1 MKRRDFLKL
10 SAALALTGAAAACGG
25 PSASS
30 APAGSGSSGA
40 SSAPAAP
47 MIADAAGAELFAL
60 EPVTPYT
67 DADLDY
73 NDSGSRTSQERADP
87 ALQEVPLVSAAV
99 DGWDTYDTVFVG
111 YPIWWG
117 GAAWPVNGFVTGN
130 DFAGKRVIPFCT
142 SGGSGLGRSGER
154 LAELAGSGDW
164 AEGRRFSA
172 GASGEEIAA
181 WLAGLS
187 LVPAGA
193 AQQEGENT
201 MQITVTSESGSVVFA
216 LNGSQAARD
225 LYDQLPLT
233 IEVENF
239 SSNEKIFY
247 PPEGLDTAGAPLAE
261 GGAGVLAYYEPWGD
275 VVMFYGSFG
284 ANGSLYALGEAVSG
298 GELIG
303 RLSGSITIEAAG

>member
-30 APAGSGSSGA
+30 APAGSGASSAPSAPAESAAPASSAA
-40 SSAPAAP
+40 SSAPADGRVLVAYFSATGNTAAVAET
-47 MIADAAGAELFAL
+47 IADAAGAELFEL

-172 GASGEEIAA
+172 GASAEEIAA
-181 WLAGLS
+181 WLAELGL
-187 LVPAGA
+187 
-193 AQQEGENT
+193 
-201 MQITVTSESGSVVFA
+201 
-216 LNGSQAARD
+216 
-225 LYDQLPLT
+225 QLL
-233 IEVENF
+233 
-239 SSNEKIFY
+239 
-247 PPEGLDTAGAPLAE
+247 
-261 GGAGVLAYYEPWGD
+261 
-275 VVMFYGSFG
+275 
-284 ANGSLYALGEAVSG
+284 
-298 GELIG
+298 
-303 RLSGSITIEAAG
+303 

>member
-10 SAALALTGAAAACGG
+10 SAALALTGAAAACGS

-30 APAGSGSSGA
+30 APAASGSSGA

-47 MIADAAGAELFAL
+47 ADSAAPASSAASSAPAGGRVLVAYFSATGNTAAVAGMIADAAGAELFAL

-87 ALQEVPLVSAAV
+87 ALQEVPLVSAMV

-172 GASGEEIAA
+172 GASAEEIAA
-181 WLAGLS
+181 WLAELGL
-187 LVPAGA
+187 
-193 AQQEGENT
+193 
-201 MQITVTSESGSVVFA
+201 
-216 LNGSQAARD
+216 
-225 LYDQLPLT
+225 QLL
-233 IEVENF
+233 
-239 SSNEKIFY
+239 
-247 PPEGLDTAGAPLAE
+247 
-261 GGAGVLAYYEPWGD
+261 
-275 VVMFYGSFG
+275 
-284 ANGSLYALGEAVSG
+284 
-298 GELIG
+298 
-303 RLSGSITIEAAG
+303 

>member
-10 SAALALTGAAAACGG
+10 SAVLALTGAAAACGG

-30 APAGSGSSGA
+30 APAMSSSPSA

-47 MIADAAGAELFAL
+47 ADSAAPVSSAPAGGRVLVAYFSATGHTAAVAETIADAAGAELFEL

-73 NDSGSRTSQERADP
+73 NDSSSRTSQERADP
-87 ALQEVPLVSAAV
+87 ALQEVPLVSTTV

-142 SGGSGLGRSGER
+142 SASSGLGRSGER

-164 AEGRRFSA
+164 VEGRRFSA
-172 GASGEEIAA
+172 GAGAEEIAA
-181 WLAGLS
+181 WLTELGL
-187 LVPAGA
+187 
-193 AQQEGENT
+193 
-201 MQITVTSESGSVVFA
+201 
-216 LNGSQAARD
+216 
-225 LYDQLPLT
+225 
-233 IEVENF
+233 
-239 SSNEKIFY
+239 
-247 PPEGLDTAGAPLAE
+247 
-261 GGAGVLAYYEPWGD
+261 
-275 VVMFYGSFG
+275 
-284 ANGSLYALGEAVSG
+284 
-298 GELIG
+298 
-303 RLSGSITIEAAG
+303 

>member
-30 APAGSGSSGA
+30 APAASGSSGA

-47 MIADAAGAELFAL
+47 VDSAEPASSAASSAPACGRVLVAYFSATGNTAAVAEMIADAAGAELFAL

-67 DADLDY
+67 DADIDY
-73 NDSGSRTSQERADP
+73 NDSDSRTSQERADP
-87 ALQEVPLVSAAV
+87 ALQEVPLVSTTV

-142 SGGSGLGRSGER
+142 SGGSGLGSSGER

-181 WLAGLS
+181 WLA
-187 LVPAGA
+187 
-193 AQQEGENT
+193 
-201 MQITVTSESGSVVFA
+201 
-216 LNGSQAARD
+216 
-225 LYDQLPLT
+225 
-233 IEVENF
+233 
-239 SSNEKIFY
+239 
-247 PPEGLDTAGAPLAE
+247 
-261 GGAGVLAYYEPWGD
+261 
-275 VVMFYGSFG
+275 
-284 ANGSLYALGEAVSG
+284 
-298 GELIG
+298 ELE
-303 RLSGSITIEAAG
+303 L